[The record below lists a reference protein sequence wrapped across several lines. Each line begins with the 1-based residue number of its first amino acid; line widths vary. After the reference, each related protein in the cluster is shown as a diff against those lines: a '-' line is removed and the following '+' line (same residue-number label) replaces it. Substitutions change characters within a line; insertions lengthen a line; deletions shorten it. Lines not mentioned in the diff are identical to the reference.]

1 MKNRVKDF
9 KTKHH
14 LIPKERIKDE
24 TLKYNFSDYAYPRVL
39 RLWRSKHNWWHLL
52 FGNLT
57 LEEIILVLQRI
68 ERMKTKDTS

>member
-24 TLKYNFSDYAYPRVL
+24 TLKYNFSDYTI
-39 RLWRSKHNWWHLL
+39 RLMN
-52 FGNLT
+52 
-57 LEEIILVLQRI
+57 
-68 ERMKTKDTS
+68 M